1 MGTKARFDELTE
13 HMRSMGYVTTREA
26 CDVIGRAPSGTTN
39 RVMESHGVKTIRAGR
54 IIYWRKED
62 LSKVPPVRDDV
73 MAKVRAAKTIHK
85 EVGTVEVINK
95 LAPLTKRV
103 SDLEIRL
110 AVLES
115 YMNDI
120 FTVKNEHEF
129 KSNEVKNE
137 EVFELRPSYKND
149 QYE

>member
-1 MGTKARFDELTE
+1 MGTKARFDELTD

-26 CDVIGRAPSGTTN
+26 CDIIGRAASGTTN
-39 RVMESHGVKTIRAGR
+39 RIMESSGVKTIRAGR
-54 IIYWRKED
+54 IIYWRKDDLIRVPSVRED
-62 LSKVPPVRDDV
+62 ALVK
-73 MAKVRAAKTIHK
+73 ARAARAERKDSTSPA
-85 EVGTVEVINK
+85 VTP
-95 LAPLTKRV
+95 LARRIT
-103 SDLEIRL
+103 DLEIRL
-110 AVLES
+110 AVIES

-129 KSNEVKNE
+129 KSSEVKNE